1 MGSPGRQSAAGRAC
15 ERRSELWTVRETIL
29 LLAVHVRLV
38 SDRKRKCGNGS
49 ADLKTLTKRSWAA
62 AWGVLGCWLL
72 VCDGDAWAQ
81 AQPAPAA
88 PSSAQ
93 AAPAGDA
100 AEKHYEAGVGYAKAV
115 KWAEAREEFRQA
127 YEASP
132 KLKSLAGLIKAE
144 IAIGLKAKAAT
155 HLVAMLRRR
164 SELDPNTLAE
174 AEAKLAELRTQ
185 IGAATI
191 TVNAEGAEVV
201 VDGEVVGRSPIADE
215 VFVEAGPRKFQARK
229 AGLTAEQ
236 SVDVAPGSKP
246 AVALTMTEAPG
257 PRPGPRKEEG
267 GGSNTKL
274 IYAGAIVAGGLAVVA
289 LGTFI
294 GAEALYGP
302 AEEKLNRPVCDEKC
316 KEDFNSLTSTQ
327 QALGYTALITFI
339 GAGVVGGATFACWMS
354 GKKSDEVEKGPQGA
368 VVVMPGGGGVFVSG
382 HW

>member
-1 MGSPGRQSAAGRAC
+1 MGAR
-15 ERRSELWTVRETIL
+15 
-29 LLAVHVRLV
+29 
-38 SDRKRKCGNGS
+38 
-49 ADLKTLTKRSWAA
+49 DLKTLTKRSWAA

-81 AQPAPAA
+81 GQPAPAA

-246 AVALTMTEAPG
+246 AVALTMTEAAG
-257 PRPGPRKEEG
+257 PRPGPGNETVG
-267 GGSNTKL
+267 GGPNKT
-274 IYAGAIVAGGLAVVA
+274 IVYAGIGVASALAVVGVGTA
-289 LGTFI
+289 IGAAVAEKKSTDDWNGANCNTRPTPSSCYENFNEQENKRFLLGNTAVWTFI
-294 GAEALYGP
+294 GA
-302 AEEKLNRPVCDEKC
+302 
-316 KEDFNSLTSTQ
+316 
-327 QALGYTALITFI
+327 TAV
-339 GAGVVGGATFACWMS
+339 GAGTLAYAIMAKKPEKMS
-354 GKKSDEVEKGPQGA
+354 DKQAVWVEPTEGGA
-368 VVVMPGGGGVFVSG
+368 VVRGTF
-382 HW
+382 